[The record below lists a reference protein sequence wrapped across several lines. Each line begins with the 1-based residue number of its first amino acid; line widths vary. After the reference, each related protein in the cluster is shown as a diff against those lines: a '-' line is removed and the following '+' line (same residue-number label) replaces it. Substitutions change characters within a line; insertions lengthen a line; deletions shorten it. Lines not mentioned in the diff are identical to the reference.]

1 MRKKIILILIGV
13 LIIQIFAL
21 LTIKIETKDKYK
33 MKAPADINTLE
44 VIKYSKDITVI
55 YAISE
60 QRIP

>member
-1 MRKKIILILIGV
+1 MRKKIILILTGV

-21 LTIKIETKDKYK
+21 LTMKTEAKDKYK

-44 VIKYSKDITVI
+44 VIKYSKNLTVI
-55 YAISE
+55 YDISE